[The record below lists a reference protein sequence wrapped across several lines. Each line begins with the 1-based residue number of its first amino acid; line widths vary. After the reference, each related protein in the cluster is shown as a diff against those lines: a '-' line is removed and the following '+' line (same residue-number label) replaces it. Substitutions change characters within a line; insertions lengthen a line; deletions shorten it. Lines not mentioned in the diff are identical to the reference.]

1 MERTKKSRILKNNLI
16 VFAIILS
23 ITVLYLGSRKILS
36 GYEIYYRN
44 WAVVLGDV
52 IAFVIL
58 PFVTFALP
66 VTAALQRKRN
76 AKEGRDGSVLFALAL
91 IGMGIVALIYSFVG
105 SVVFIFTADEEFEA
119 EQMMEGEILRGIGKE
134 ADGWET
140 YTVYH
145 YYEPI
150 SFCLKK
156 NYEPLSEALEAQMKE
171 TYGEEFTVCAEDK
184 QQEQQRYL
192 RLYTLQSV
200 QHPEIVVHMF
210 SGGGIWG
217 IADDYL
223 QAKTNWILSQNE
235 DFMDI
240 AKMPENV
247 AEEEARSTAER
258 LWTGPMVRIASKRYG
273 ERVAGTIAG
282 AVDELLRDENF
293 RTQEGKR
300 ASIILDIWY
309 SDGTCEAVE
318 VAIGDYLTKEWLLD
332 KITEKYEI
340 HELGM
345 HENQMTE
352 NMKTAADDSQENE
365 AVIEPDT
372 STPQTVEG
380 AYRCLYEEVFESL
393 GEPYEYSYNAKGNF
407 YAVLSAGEEMPP
419 GGEQEMKTAQ
429 SVVYDRISENEECRL
444 FVHYKTYYD
453 ESGAECGT
461 IICNTYAVNMKSGEV
476 TPSGKQA
483 WTDIGT
489 QEYQKATGE
498 K

>member
-16 VFAIILS
+16 VFAVTLS

-91 IGMGIVALIYSFVG
+91 IGMGLVALIYSFVG

-156 NYEPLSEALEAQMKE
+156 NYEPLSEALELQMKE

-184 QQEQQRYL
+184 EQEQQRYL

-210 SGGGIWG
+210 SGGGAWG

-247 AEEEARSTAER
+247 TEEEARSTAER
-258 LWTGPMVRIASKRYG
+258 LWTGPRVRIASKRYG
-273 ERVAGTIAG
+273 EPVAGTIAE

-300 ASIILDIWY
+300 ASIILDICY

-318 VAIGDYLTKEWLLD
+318 VVIGDYLTKEWLLD
-332 KITEKYEI
+332 KITEKYES
-340 HELGM
+340 HETGM
-345 HENQMTE
+345 HEGQMAE
-352 NMKTAADDSQENE
+352 KLETAVDNRQEDE

-372 STPQTVEG
+372 TAPETVEG
-380 AYRCLYEEVFESL
+380 AYQCLYEAVFEPL

-407 YAVLSAGEEMPP
+407 YAVLSTVEEVPS
-419 GGEQEMKTAQ
+419 GGEREMKAAQ
-429 SVVYDRISENEECRL
+429 SVVYDRISENGECHL

-453 ESGAECGT
+453 ESDIECGT
-461 IICNTYAVNMKSGEV
+461 IICNTYAVNMESGEV
-476 TPSGKQA
+476 AASGKHA
-483 WTDIGT
+483 WADVGT
-489 QEYQKATGE
+489 AQYQEFTGE